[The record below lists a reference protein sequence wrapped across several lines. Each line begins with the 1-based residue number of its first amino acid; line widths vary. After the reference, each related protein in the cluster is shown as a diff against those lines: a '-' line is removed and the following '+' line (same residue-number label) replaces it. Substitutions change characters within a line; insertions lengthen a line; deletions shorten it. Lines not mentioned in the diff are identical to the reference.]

1 MAAWQ
6 IASLGAAACIAVH
19 YILVRAASGK
29 IGDTLGALL
38 LEATA
43 ALGIA
48 LNFFFGVR
56 GDPVP
61 ATRTGVI
68 SSVVSG
74 LCISVGSIL
83 LFYALRRGGPV
94 SSTGTLVLGGGVT
107 LSAFVAPWLFG
118 EPWTARR
125 AIGVALGVA
134 GMFVLATEGS
144 SSAELP

>member
-1 MAAWQ
+1 MAPWQ
-6 IASLGAAACIAVH
+6 IASLGAAVFIAFH
-19 YILVRAASGK
+19 YVLVRAASGR
-29 IGDTLGALL
+29 IGDSLGALL

-48 LNFFFGVR
+48 ANFFFGFR
-56 GDPVP
+56 GDAVP
-61 ATRTGVI
+61 TTRTGVLA
-68 SSVVSG
+68 SVFSG
-74 LCISVGSIL
+74 LGISVASIL
-83 LFYALRRGGPV
+83 LFFALRRGGPA

-107 LSAFVAPWLFG
+107 LSAFVAPWIFG

-144 SSAELP
+144 TSAQHP